1 MIWFKIIKSPLPTK
15 KNTIFHIIIIVIL
28 SFSYTKMAG
37 NIGRRWR
44 VLSGEGEWEG
54 LLDPLDSDLRRYI
67 IHYGERVQAVVDS
80 FIDESKS
87 DNFSLCRYSMRNLF
101 SKVGLES
108 GNNPFKYEVKKYFYS
123 STAFKGD
130 TSLVSPNWVAEKSK
144 WFGFVAVATDEGKE
158 VLGRRDILVSFRG
171 LFPKI
176 EADFEHIF
184 VSASQILGN
193 ENNPMVLK
201 DIYLYYTSCEPGS
214 TYNPNSCRDQILA
227 EIRELV
233 DQYKDEEVSITF
245 TGHSMGA
252 AVATLAATDIVYNS
266 YNKPTGRSDKAFLVT
281 AIVFASPSLGNKGF
295 KATFSNLNN
304 LHVLR
309 LRNKTDHRHDDQL
322 CLPLFDYDHVGQEL
336 VIDTLLSPYL
346 KEAEN
351 TVHQLEVY
359 LHGVA
364 GTQGSGGGFKLEV
377 DRDIKLVNKRLD
389 GLKDEYLVTSNWWVE
404 KNKGMIQLDD
414 GSWVLM
420 DREMED

>member
-1 MIWFKIIKSPLPTK
+1 
-15 KNTIFHIIIIVIL
+15 
-28 SFSYTKMAG
+28 MAG
-37 NIGRRWR
+37 NIGKRWR

-80 FIDESKS
+80 FIEESKS
-87 DNFSLCRYSMRNLF
+87 NNCNLYRYSMKNLF
-101 SKVGLES
+101 TRVGLES
-108 GNNPFKYEVKKYFYS
+108 GNNPFKYEVKKYFYA

-130 TSLVSPNWVAEKSK
+130 SSPVSPNWEAGKSK
-144 WFGFVAVATDEGKE
+144 WLGFVAVATDEGKE

-171 LFPKI
+171 TLPKI
-176 EADFEHIF
+176 EEEIDKTICL
-184 VSASQILGN
+184 VSASDIFKN
-193 ENNPMVLK
+193 DSNNPKVHEGF
-201 DIYLYYTSCEPGS
+201 YLYYTSSETGS
-214 TYNPNSCRDQILA
+214 AYNPNSCRDQILGA
-227 EIRELV
+227 VRELV

-252 AVATLAATDIVYNS
+252 AMATLAATDVVFND
-266 YNKPTGRSDKAFLVT
+266 YNKPTGSLEKAAFPVT
-281 AIVFASPSLGNKGF
+281 AIVFASPRFGNEGF
-295 KATFSNLNN
+295 KATFSNLHN

-309 LRNKTDHRHDDQL
+309 VRNKKDPVPD
-322 CLPLFDYDHVGQEL
+322 LPIPIPFLLDYAHVGREL

-346 KEAEN
+346 KEAKK
-351 TVHQLEVY
+351 TVHELEVY

-389 GLKDEYLVTSNWWVE
+389 GLKDEYLVTSMWWVD

-420 DREMED
+420 DREV